1 MIMTDK
7 PVAAADSTAKEP
19 RKAKVSEKSSEAE
32 VNPAVADDEI
42 VQDGDSEEPTAG
54 SEEKAEAEP
63 IEAVAPST
71 EPKTSRGSPAKESA
85 KEPAKESAKEP
96 AKESAKEWVAA
107 GKSVAEKMRFKRRIR
122 RRVR

>member
-1 MIMTDK
+1 MTDK

-85 KEPAKESAKEP
+85 KEPAKEL
-96 AKESAKEWVAA
+96 VAA